1 MTTPPL
7 AEQPARVAEAQRI
20 IEEWLAS
27 ARRDNPPDLG
37 DLRDAIA
44 AALHAAEARY
54 REALEALLDT
64 FTDRYVG
71 WADRELQARRRTAA
85 ILASGLQTTADAEV
99 EAVADMHREIVA
111 LTGWATM
118 AEIEPKEAAFQDAL
132 RRLAAER
139 AMHKNNA
146 LNWQDAC
153 NKADDAVAA
162 AVAADNGHE

>member
-1 MTTPPL
+1 MTNARETVEL
-7 AEQPARVAEAQRI
+7 LARVIMPAMAPVPEDHPLMIAWNAYKATDDFANTRKWAAQDQHLDGSLWAAFEQGYR
-20 IEEWLAS
+20 
-27 ARRDNPPDLG
+27 
-37 DLRDAIA
+37 
-44 AALHAAEARY
+44 AALAAHPAPAAE
-54 REALEALLDT
+54 
-64 FTDRYVG
+64 
-71 WADRELQARRRTAA
+71 
-85 ILASGLQTTADAEV
+85 AEV

>member
-1 MTTPPL
+1 MTARETVDLL
-7 AEQPARVAEAQRI
+7 AADGGAVERVLNAVEKLADAAFIHGMHHQGNERCVEQRAARVTA
-20 IEEWLAS
+20 LAAVTDALS
-27 ARRDNPPDLG
+27 AL
-37 DLRDAIA
+37 A
-44 AALHAAEARY
+44 AHPAPAAE
-54 REALEALLDT
+54 
-64 FTDRYVG
+64 
-71 WADRELQARRRTAA
+71 
-85 ILASGLQTTADAEV
+85 AEV